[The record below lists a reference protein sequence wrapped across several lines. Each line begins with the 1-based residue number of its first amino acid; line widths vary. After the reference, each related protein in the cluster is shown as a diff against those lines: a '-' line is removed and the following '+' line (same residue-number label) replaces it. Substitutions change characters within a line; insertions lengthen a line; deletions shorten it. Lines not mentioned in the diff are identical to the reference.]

1 MAQNYKEKLL
11 KVPKTMK
18 WNLRSIPLDTK
29 NPKRDKNNTS
39 NRHSYLHKKEPE
51 NDIHV
56 SLEDDEEDEPSHR
69 SSKDSREMTLFDANS
84 RQFGGSS
91 LPDLTQRSTLQ
102 KI

>member
-1 MAQNYKEKLL
+1 
-11 KVPKTMK
+11 MK
-18 WNLRSIPLDTK
+18 WSLNSIPLDIK
-29 NPKRDKNNTS
+29 NPKRDNNYTS

-51 NDIHV
+51 IDIHV
-56 SLEDDEEDEPSHR
+56 SLEDDVDDEEDEPSHR